1 MTTAFSSARRNLR
14 CKSNGSVSR
23 LEQIAHDEVRTEL
36 KDGRVI
42 TLDTPECLYEAD
54 LLNGNKVGEIVV
66 TPEGQVT
73 EGPKW
78 IVRRL

>member
-1 MTTAFSSARRNLR
+1 MLFFQPFIHTIKQFAR
-14 CKSNGSVSR
+14 
-23 LEQIAHDEVRTEL
+23 DEL

-42 TLDTPECLYEAD
+42 KLDTPKYLYEPD
-54 LLNGNKVGEIVV
+54 VLNGNKFGEIVV

-78 IVRRL
+78 IVRPL